1 MTLDRAGA
9 LAFVPDVGPTAPPF
23 EVVFAAERFCVP
35 IARRLAIRYLAVHH
49 LDAAPFEDVAVVV
62 SELMTNAVEHGGR
75 GGVGLR
81 LRCDD
86 GELRVEVRDNNPAPA
101 TLRTPADDDECGRGL
116 WLVAA
121 LTQDWGV
128 NPDGR
133 TTWCTFR
140 ISSGRGS

>member
-35 IARRLAIRYLAVHH
+35 IARRVVIRYLAVHH
-49 LDAAPFEDVAVVV
+49 LDAAPFEDVAVVI
-62 SELMTNAVEHGGR
+62 SELVTNAVEYGGR

-86 GELRVEVRDNNPAPA
+86 GELRVEVRDNRPELQAVA
-101 TLRTPADDDECGRGL
+101 DYYSALRASGGEPDAEIAARWWLECSPRE
-116 WLVAA
+116 
-121 LTQDWGV
+121 
-128 NPDGR
+128 R
-133 TTWCTFR
+133 R
-140 ISSGRGS
+140 